1 MIISFLSYIMSK
13 NTWEMI
19 RCKRLTGISL
29 NTEPLWYSRTPATA
43 LSSWRLSGAPETDLP
58 DANARWR
65 SSFYFGV
72 WANIRSL
79 KATFEPS
86 WQNKEHRHCLHV
98 GRFYLQAG
106 RCSYSAPSSS
116 CSRRCWYS
124 QPRRGTE
131 HKIEEAFFFL
141 FTYFGHSVL
150 FVQPK
155 LPLMSH

>member
-1 MIISFLSYIMSK
+1 MIISCLSYIMSK
-13 NTWEMI
+13 NTWEMR

-29 NTEPLWYSRTPATA
+29 NTEPLWYSRTPASA

-72 WANIRSL
+72 W
-79 KATFEPS
+79 ATFEPS

-131 HKIEEAFFFL
+131 HKIEEAETKMLTVLFFFFL
-141 FTYFGHSVL
+141 LILVIRCFL
-150 FVQPK
+150 FSQSC
-155 LPLMSH
+155 L